1 MHVVRVCT
9 QSVLL
14 IIAYNID
21 VAIHSTGLKEDR
33 QFGEKSCKVRQ
44 KVV

>member
-21 VAIHSTGLKEDR
+21 VAIHSTRLKKIDNLA
-33 QFGEKSCKVRQ
+33 K
-44 KVV
+44 KVVKCGKW

>member
-21 VAIHSTGLKEDR
+21 VAIHSTGLKKIDNLA
-33 QFGEKSCKVRQ
+33 K
-44 KVV
+44 KVVKCGKR